1 METVNINLVFF
12 GSLKGFFGN
21 HSDISVPRGTNL
33 GILLKML
40 KDKVPDA
47 IEILNSCR
55 VAVNSEFKTSD
66 FTIVQPG
73 EIAIL
78 PPFSGG

>member
-1 METVNINLVFF
+1 METVNISLVFF

-21 HSDISVPRGTNL
+21 QSDISVPRGTNL
-33 GILLKML
+33 GILLKIL
-40 KDKVPDA
+40 KDKAPDA
-47 IEILNSCR
+47 TEILNSCR
-55 VAVNSEFKTSD
+55 IAINSEFETID